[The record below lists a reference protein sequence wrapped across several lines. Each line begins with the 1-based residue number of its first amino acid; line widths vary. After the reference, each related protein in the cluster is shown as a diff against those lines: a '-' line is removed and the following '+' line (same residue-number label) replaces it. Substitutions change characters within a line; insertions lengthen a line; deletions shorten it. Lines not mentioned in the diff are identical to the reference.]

1 MPTTTNSLVANVRRV
16 APPLFAAVVLLLTF
30 AFLSGHNSAHAAAAA
45 GPMNDSSVSSLV
57 ALDNAVEAVAARVT
71 PAVVNVQVTSQVS
84 ADQTS
89 DGGDQNGGISP
100 QNLPP
105 GFRQFFFGGQGMQ
118 GMKPQPQYEHGIGS
132 GIIVSPDGYI
142 VTNDHVVD
150 GATQIRVTMDDR
162 RVFPAKL
169 IGVDKLDDL
178 AVIKINAGN
187 LPSLPW
193 GDSAELRPGQTVLAF
208 GNPFGNFPFTVT
220 RGIVSGLNRPNP
232 YSEDARKPGDFIQTD
247 AAINPGNSGGPLV
260 NAHGEVVGINTFII
274 SGSGSF
280 AGAGFAI
287 PAQIARNSVD
297 EIIKT
302 GSVRHGYLG
311 ISINNVMPDNAAFF
325 NLPTA
330 SGAIVS
336 QVSPDSPAS
345 RAGLKT
351 GDVIRTLNGKQIA
364 DSNALQVS
372 VSEMTPGTPLELGI
386 VRDGKSETVHATVG
400 EYHDKGTEEADNS
413 RGGESHGKLGL
424 AVDNLTPDVRQ
435 QFSIPEHVHGAAVQ
449 NVRPG
454 SAAEDA
460 GLAPGDVVMEVNR
473 KPVDDADGF
482 VNAIHA
488 APAGKDILLLVWSN
502 GGASYRVIH
511 ADQSLQNG

>member
-1 MPTTTNSLVANVRRV
+1 MPTTTNSLVANARRV

-178 AVIKINAGN
+178 AVIKINASN

-287 PAQIARNSVD
+287 PAQIAKNSVD

-311 ISINNVMPDNAAFF
+311 ISINNVMPDNASFF

-351 GDVIRTLNGKQIA
+351 GDVIRTLDGKQIA
-364 DSNALQVS
+364 DSSALQVS

-435 QFSIPEHVHGAAVQ
+435 QFSIPERVHGAAVQ

-482 VNAIHA
+482 VNAVHA